1 MINLNM
7 QGDFPDNSLQ
17 AVLGTGLGTLSQ
29 HQQITFAEYQR
40 VVLPVDGYVFW
51 VKNPNKAAIEVA
63 GSFHYQTDQKQQLDK
78 TIAYQNVIFT
88 TQNKIADFDDIQ
100 PYTIW
105 IGVFGD
111 LQFSFSSH
119 GNYYE
124 QANLWHY
131 RGQAVYPEMR
141 TQVIDNIEDIPT
153 DPIITNSLPI
163 WLALGTPQ
171 MPVYPSF
178 LVPENISPP
187 YVVAHIGREDTKALQ
202 PIQLRT
208 PDYNLYQLAMDRV
221 RLIVYGMNNQTALNF
236 VQSIYQYCELNPV
249 FGFLQ
254 SGITVSDGK
263 HIQSEIN
270 AIAQQ
275 KEIVLEISYC
285 QQAVYTAAIQ
295 YILKATATFTPR
307 LI

>member
-1 MINLNM
+1 MINLN
-7 QGDFPDNSLQ
+7 GDFPDNSLQ

-29 HQQITFAEYQR
+29 HQVITFIAYQR
-40 VVLPVDGYVFW
+40 IILPVDGYVFW
-51 VKNPNKAAIEVA
+51 VRYPNIDPVSVS

-88 TQNKIADFDDIQ
+88 TQTKISDFDDIQ
-100 PYTIW
+100 PDTIW
-105 IGVFGD
+105 IGLFDD

-141 TQVIDNIEDIPT
+141 TQVVESIEDLPS
-153 DPIITNSLPI
+153 DPIISNSLPI
-163 WLALGTPQ
+163 WLALNTPQ
-171 MPVYPSF
+171 LPVYPSF

-187 YVVAHIGREDTKALQ
+187 YVVVHIGREDTKALQ
-202 PIQLRT
+202 PIQLLT
-208 PDYNLYQLAMDRV
+208 PDYNLYQQVMDKV
-221 RLIVYGMNNQTALNF
+221 RIIVYGLNNQRALNF

-254 SGITVSDGK
+254 GGITVSDGK

>member
-1 MINLNM
+1 MINLN
-7 QGDFPDNSLQ
+7 GDFPDNSLQ
-17 AVLGTGLGTLSQ
+17 AVLGVGIGTLSQ
-29 HQQITFAEYQR
+29 HQVITFVAYQR
-40 VVLPVDGYVFW
+40 VILPVDGYVFW
-51 VKNPNKAAIEVA
+51 VKNPSIAPISVS

-88 TQNKIADFDDIQ
+88 TQTQIADFDEIQ
-100 PYTIW
+100 PNEIW

-141 TQVIDNIEDIPT
+141 TQVIDSIEDMPY
-153 DPIITNSLPI
+153 DPIVSNSLPI

-187 YVVAHIGREDTKALQ
+187 YVVAHIGREDTTALQ
-202 PIQLRT
+202 PIQLLT
-208 PDYNLYQLAMDRV
+208 PDLMLYQQVKDRV
-221 RLIVYGMNNQTALNF
+221 KLIVYGMNNQTALNF
-236 VQSIYQYCELNPV
+236 VQSIYQYCEFNPI

-254 SGITVSDGK
+254 GGITVSDGK

-295 YILKATATFTPR
+295 YILKALITFTPR
-307 LI
+307 IL